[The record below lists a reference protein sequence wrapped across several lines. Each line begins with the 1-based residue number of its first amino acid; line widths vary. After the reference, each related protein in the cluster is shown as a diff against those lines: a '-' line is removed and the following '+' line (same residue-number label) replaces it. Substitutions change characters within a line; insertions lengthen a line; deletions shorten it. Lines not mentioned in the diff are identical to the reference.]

1 MTNDLAPD
9 LRLDDLPVTDATRV
23 RLIEAACKWV
33 DAQPA
38 PTRCMEQAAVEL
50 SARLAGLAG
59 AAARPVSAKS
69 MERIWY
75 RWKRAGRSWRALVDR
90 RTVAANRCG
99 ARTAQRSF
107 RAHLAMLAS
116 KHPRSLR
123 GAVRE
128 LYEEWRSGASI
139 PGYEGLNYRQG
150 LPLPEGWSEDNLLRC
165 MPDKTALKVMNEGV
179 RAAAAM
185 LPQVYAT
192 RAGCWPCSHVLA
204 DDVWLDV
211 EVLGYDER
219 GQMQLG
225 RPLQLGMLDLYTG
238 KRLCWGTKLR
248 TKRED
253 GTSTGLN
260 GDEMLCVLCDWLMNV
275 GYSKRGTT
283 LVVENGTATV
293 SREVA
298 ETLAL
303 LSDGKIRVEY
313 SGKQGMKQ
321 VGAFGGRAV
330 GNPRHKAELESW
342 HNLFHNYMDGFISQV
357 GKDRKEPEALWG
369 VREETKRML
378 RAGEKLPADRALL
391 LAPFVPTMTELCDKL
406 PQIVQ
411 AINNRTDHGLEGWA
425 ACGNTALEFS
435 MSGREGTWEDVRTL
449 APDVRQM
456 AQVLA
461 ATNPNLVRE
470 RNLSPN
476 EAWEKSLADPQ
487 NELVRFT
494 PAQCVALLGVARKF
508 ALRQKGGAFKLD
520 SRSRHHRQLL
530 FAAEVKQDPRHEH
543 GTLLHPDRQ
552 YYGVFNP
559 LNETLLVLDE
569 RNRVLGVA
577 PLINRASHV
586 DEAAKLQEFGRV
598 MRARTAEL
606 ARVENMVAPLTAERE
621 TRLAYNKDVRAGRA
635 VDPLGLADE
644 RTLRLAHK
652 PAKAAKPALAYVP
665 TEEPDLPDSYEQD
678 TPFS

>member
-1 MTNDLAPD
+1 MKNDLAPD
-9 LRLDDLPVTDATRV
+9 LRMDDLPVPDATRL
-23 RLIEAACKWV
+23 RLIEAACRWV
-33 DAQPA
+33 DIQVA
-38 PTRCMEQAAVEL
+38 PTRSMEQAATEL
-50 SARLAGLAG
+50 SARLAVLVG

-75 RWKRAGRSWRALVDR
+75 RWKRAGRSWQALVDR

-139 PGYEGLNYRQG
+139 PGYEGMNYAEG
-150 LPLPEGWSEDNLLRC
+150 LPLPDGWSEDNLLRC
-165 MPDKTALKVMNEGV
+165 MPDKASLKIMTQGV
-179 RAAAAM
+179 RAGADT
-185 LPQVYAT
+185 LPQVFAT

-211 EVLGYDER
+211 EVLGYDEH

-225 RPLQLGMLDLYTG
+225 RPLQLGLLDLYTG

-248 TKRED
+248 ARRED
-253 GTSTGLN
+253 GTRTGLN
-260 GDEMLCVLCDWLMNV
+260 GDEMLCVLCDWLVNV
-275 GYSKRGTT
+275 GYSPRGTT

-298 ETLAL
+298 DMLAL
-303 LSDGKIRVEY
+303 LSGGKIRVEY

-342 HNLFHNYMDGFISQV
+342 HNLFHNYLDAYITQV
-357 GKDRKEPEALWG
+357 GKDRREPEKLWG
-369 VREETKRML
+369 VREETKKML
-378 RAGEKLPADRALL
+378 RAGETLPAERALL
-391 LAPFVPTMTELCDKL
+391 LAPFVPTMAELCDKL
-406 PQIVQ
+406 PQVVQ
-411 AINNRTDHGLEGWA
+411 AINNRTDHNLEGWA
-425 ACGNTALEFS
+425 ECGNTTLEFS
-435 MSGREGTWEDVRTL
+435 MTGQQGTWHDVAAL
-449 APDVRQM
+449 APDVRAM
-456 AQVLA
+456 AQTLA
-461 ATNPNLVRE
+461 LSKPELVRE
-470 RNLSPN
+470 RKLSPN
-476 EAWEKSLADPQ
+476 EAWEKSLSTPE

-494 PAQCVALLGVARKF
+494 PAQVAALMGVARKF

-530 FAAEVKQDPRHEH
+530 FAAEVRQDPRHER
-543 GTLLHPDRQ
+543 GQMLPPDRQ
-552 YYGVFNP
+552 YYGIFNP
-559 LNETLLVLDE
+559 LNEMLLVLDE
-569 RNRVLGVA
+569 RDRALGFA
-577 PLINRASHV
+577 PMINRASHV
-586 DEAAKLQEFGRV
+586 DDAARLREFGRV
-598 MRARTAEL
+598 MHARTEEL
-606 ARVENMVAPLTAERE
+606 ARVENMVAPLTAEHAA
-621 TRLAYNKDVRAGRA
+621 RLEYNKAVRQGRA

-644 RTLRLAHK
+644 KTLRLAHK
-652 PAKAAKPALAYVP
+652 PSPKPARALAYVP
-665 TEEPDLPDSYEQD
+665 TEEPDLPDSYED
-678 TPFS
+678 TPFC